1 MMTNK
6 SYIPTSD
13 AEKGIWLNN
22 FTTKLSLHATVLGV
36 TPAELTA
43 VQKDNTMYQYIISM
57 IEVYRQTLSNLTGYK
72 NMLKRS
78 VGQQHIGAVPVLPTL
93 PASPAVVS
101 EGIFERIT
109 MLVARFKKT
118 VGYTDNIGSDLGVIS
133 PVTPPVDV
141 TTLKPELIVKLNV
154 GRPHIKWIKGVS
166 DAIDLYV
173 DRDDGSGFVLLGR
186 LLKNEY
192 IDAATLLAP
201 KIFDEWSYKAIY
213 VIADTQV
220 GLFSNVVSIDVKKL

>member
-1 MMTNK
+1 MTNK
-6 SYIPTSD
+6 SYIPGSD
-13 AEKGIWLNN
+13 ADKGIWLNN

-43 VQKDNTMYQYIISM
+43 IQKDNAMYQYIIGM

-78 VGQQHIGAVPVLPTL
+78 VGQQHIGALPSLPTL
-93 PASPAVVS
+93 AAAPPTVA
-101 EGIFERIT
+101 EGIFERIV

-133 PVTPPVDV
+133 PASVPIDV
-141 TTLKPELIVKLNV
+141 AILKPELTIRLNV
-154 GRPHIKWIKGVS
+154 GRPHVKWVKGCS
-166 DAIDLYV
+166 DAVDLYV
-173 DRDDGSGFVLLGR
+173 DRDDGAGFILLGR

-192 IDAATLLAP
+192 IDVAALASP
-201 KIFDEWSYKAIY
+201 KIFDEWTYKAIY

-220 GLFSNVVSIDVKKL
+220 GLYSNVVSIDVKKM